1 MAVRPAAAIVAA
13 PTRPAVIF
21 LIAFLSDI
29 FASCLE
35 VQLSLLGWLQT
46 PLAGELWI
54 SLAHQIERA
63 GEQYCHQAAEH
74 HGWQDF
80 GKHLALRD
88 TGECRVTDRQGNAAF
103 ANPSCHDRNHDRE
116 ERVVSTEPQGC
127 PDGRADGCGGQPA
140 GR

>member
-1 MAVRPAAAIVAA
+1 EIENHAIAPLQLGRYRARQFYQHREEQHTDRRRQPKQGIADDPEQIERDGGEACSRDRAGSDRPAG
-13 PTRPAVIF
+13 IF

-29 FASCLE
+29 FASRLE
-35 VQLSLLGWLQT
+35 VGLSLLGWLQT

-88 TGECRVTDRQGNAAF
+88 T
-103 ANPSCHDRNHDRE
+103 
-116 ERVVSTEPQGC
+116 
-127 PDGRADGCGGQPA
+127 
-140 GR
+140 